1 MKLYGFGQSRS
12 FRCLWALEE
21 AGMEYEYIN
30 TKLRTEPEDPESA
43 KRPAYMELNVQ
54 GKVPTMVNG
63 DLILTESLAILNY
76 IARSAPESGLLP
88 NDSMEAY
95 AKIDELN
102 SFVLAELEQP
112 LWSKGK
118 HWFALPEEQRI
129 PAMFETAK
137 FEFDKAVRTL
147 DHLLSDS
154 EFAVGNHFTL
164 VDIMLAHTFNWAI
177 RFEFDVPEKYQAL
190 RNRHFERPAARRAM
204 ELVS

>member
-21 AGMEYEYIN
+21 AGIEYEYIN

-112 LWSKGK
+112 LWNKGK
-118 HWFALPEEQRI
+118 HWFALPEEQRV
-129 PAMFETAK
+129 PQMFETAK
-137 FEFDKAVRTL
+137 FEFEKAVNTL
-147 DHLLSDS
+147 DHLLDDG
-154 EFAVGNHFTL
+154 EFAVGKHFTL
-164 VDIMLAHTFNWAI
+164 VDIMLAHTFNWAM

-190 RNRHFERPAARRAM
+190 RHRHFERPAAQRAL
-204 ELVS
+204 ERVS